1 MSFKIG
7 DTVIDVYHSYGP
19 MFVCLMFITP
29 PDIIGEKDIRRYG
42 LSNKES
48 DVSIGWGGLSSNYIR
63 ISEKKLVPCRILLTE
78 RT

>member
-1 MSFKIG
+1 
-7 DTVIDVYHSYGP
+7 
-19 MFVCLMFITP
+19 MFVCLVLITP
-29 PDIIGEKDIRRYG
+29 LDIIGEKSVRRYG

-48 DVSIGWGGLSSNYIR
+48 DVIIGWGGLTYNYIR